1 MKIFNKLVRNNIP
14 VKIKLNNEIAETRIL
29 SDEEY
34 EKELNIKLLEEAN
47 EAINAKTNED
57 IKEELADI
65 YEVMLAK
72 LKLINSDMKEIEK
85 IATSKRNKRGSFD
98 KKIFLIST
106 KSVKD

>member
-1 MKIFNKLVRNNIP
+1 MKMFNKLVRDNIP
-14 VKIKLNNEIAETRIL
+14 DIIELNNELAETRIL

-47 EAINAKTNED
+47 EAINAKTNDD

-72 LKLINSDMKEIEK
+72 LKLINCNMNEIEK
-85 IATSKRNKRGSFD
+85 IAINKRNKRGSFD

-106 KSVKD
+106 SKSQD